1 MGLDIDTEK
10 IKGIIDELDDIEK
23 EHVDRENDYLG
34 NKKDSKTKHS
44 YDDLF
49 EDDIESYELDNDD
62 DFQ

>member
-10 IKGIIDELDDIEK
+10 IKGMIDELSDIENEHK
-23 EHVDRENDYLG
+23 EREDGYLG
-34 NKKDSKTKHS
+34 NKKGSKIRHS